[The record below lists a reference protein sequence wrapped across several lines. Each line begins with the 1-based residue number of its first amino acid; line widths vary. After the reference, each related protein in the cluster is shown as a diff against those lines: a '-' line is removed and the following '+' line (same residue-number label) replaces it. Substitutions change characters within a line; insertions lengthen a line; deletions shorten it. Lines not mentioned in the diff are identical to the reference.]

1 MKQKTFILIAAAVAT
16 LGIAACE
23 REEEPIGSP
32 SGGGD
37 TIPVVDTI
45 PEPELTNP
53 LVGTV
58 WVARF
63 SDSTQ
68 WDIEEFEERI
78 TFHTD
83 STGEWYRS
91 VYNITY
97 QFGFFDTTVD
107 FTYTFDRANKMGYII
122 GEYFGGG
129 SLFFTYTANPPEII
143 VPDIEFFPP
152 FHPYE
157 Q

>member
-23 REEEPIGSP
+23 REEEPVGSP
-32 SGGGD
+32 SGGGN

-58 WVARF
+58 WV
-63 SDSTQ
+63 SHLSLSSQ
-68 WDIEEFEERI
+68 WFTSEYEERI

-91 VYNITY
+91 VHNSFPI
-97 QFGFFDTTVD
+97 GGDTTIG

-122 GEYFGGG
+122 GDWFGDG
-129 SLFFTYTANPPEII
+129 SWFFTYTDNPPEID
-143 VPDIEFFPP
+143 VPESGFPP